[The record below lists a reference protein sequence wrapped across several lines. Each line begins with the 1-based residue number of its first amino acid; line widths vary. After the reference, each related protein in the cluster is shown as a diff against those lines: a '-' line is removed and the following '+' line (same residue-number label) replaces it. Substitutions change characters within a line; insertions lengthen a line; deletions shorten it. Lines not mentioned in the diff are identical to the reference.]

1 MLCVDS
7 DYQPDLFL
15 TPLDLVD
22 EILIRI
28 WKMLEFKTNLWCI
41 YSKIIQNVYR
51 RIMLQFGLLLPL
63 KGLFII
69 LPINFH
75 HSNSILE

>member
-28 WKMLEFKTNLWCI
+28 WKMLEFKKICDAFTRKSFKTYTDELCFNLDC
-41 YSKIIQNVYR
+41 YC
-51 RIMLQFGLLLPL
+51 L
-63 KGLFII
+63 
-69 LPINFH
+69 
-75 HSNSILE
+75 

>member
-1 MLCVDS
+1 MGLISATYDVHAGCFHVVYGKWIMLCVDS

-28 WKMLEFKTNLWCI
+28 WKMLEFK
-41 YSKIIQNVYR
+41 KICDAFTR
-51 RIMLQFGLLLPL
+51 
-63 KGLFII
+63 K
-69 LPINFH
+69 
-75 HSNSILE
+75 